1 MALFN
6 SAHGGNIRE
15 AATVLGI
22 SPDQLLDFS
31 ANINPL
37 GMPVSVKR
45 ALIDNLDCIE
55 RYPDADYFHLHQAL
69 ARHHQVPASWIL
81 AGNGE
86 TESIFTVASGLKP
99 RRAMIVTPGFAEY
112 GRALA
117 QIGCEIRRWSLR
129 EADGWQLTDAIL
141 EALTPDLDC
150 LFLCTPNNPTGCC
163 RSGSYYRPLSIAASR

>member
-45 ALIDNLDCIE
+45 ALIDNLT
-55 RYPDADYFHLHQAL
+55 AL
-69 ARHHQVPASWIL
+69 SATRTPI
-81 AGNGE
+81 
-86 TESIFTVASGLKP
+86 IFICT
-99 RRAMIVTPGFAEY
+99 
-112 GRALA
+112 
-117 QIGCEIRRWSLR
+117 RRWRVIIRCRHRGYWREMARRSQSLPWR
-129 EADGWQLTDAIL
+129 AVLNRVVQ
-141 EALTPDLDC
+141 
-150 LFLCTPNNPTGCC
+150 
-163 RSGSYYRPLSIAASR
+163 